1 MDSCLLEPN
10 LHPDPIRHSQ
20 APILIVD
27 DIADNCFLLQAF
39 LEAEGYRVDTA
50 ESGYEAIAKIE
61 SNPPMLVLL
70 DVMMPGM
77 NGYEVV
83 DNIRHHLQLD
93 DLPILLVTGM
103 DMAKQP
109 SIEKT
114 DVNGVIPKP
123 VDLDKLLETVKA
135 LDAGAT

>member
-1 MDSCLLEPN
+1 MDSCLLEPSP
-10 LHPDPIRHSQ
+10 HPAPICHSQ

-50 ESGYEAIAKIE
+50 ESGYEAIVKIE

-93 DLPILLVTGM
+93 DLPIFLVTGM